1 MTRSAVIVVFVLSAV
16 AMPSGHANAQGCS
29 SCSQGSR
36 THGFYGHPHYVGQ
49 PYAYRGYVPR
59 TYAPIMASPY
69 PASPLPFPV
78 HMVPRVGE
86 VGAPRGTLGW
96 TYKYPT
102 RHMSRKLHP
111 RMAALEVNH
120 VPLGMKVMVVD
131 EGGDKVMSGHADP
144 DGVWRFSSTKPMM
157 PGLRHV
163 YYVVIHDETRRFIKQ
178 VRLVPD
184 KITSLDL

>member
-1 MTRSAVIVVFVLSAV
+1 MTRSAVFVGLVLAV
-16 AMPSGHANAQGCS
+16 AAATPSADAFAQCS
-29 SCSQGSR
+29 SCSQGAR

-59 TYAPIMASPY
+59 QYAPLTAAPY

-78 HMVPRVGE
+78 YTVPRVGE

-102 RHMSRKLHP
+102 RHMSRKKHP
-111 RMAALEVNH
+111 RMASLEVNH

-131 EGGDKVMSGHADP
+131 EGGDKVMSGDVDP
-144 DGVWRFSSTKPMM
+144 DGVWRFSSGKPMM

-163 YYVVIHDETRRFIKQ
+163 YYVVIYDQTRRFVKQ

-184 KITSLDL
+184 KIISLDL